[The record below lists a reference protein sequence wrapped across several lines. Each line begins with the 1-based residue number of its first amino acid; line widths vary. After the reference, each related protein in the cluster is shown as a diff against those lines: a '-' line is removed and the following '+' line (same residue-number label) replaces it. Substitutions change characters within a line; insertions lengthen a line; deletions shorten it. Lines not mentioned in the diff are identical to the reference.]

1 MWKPVFISVLLFML
15 TTIAET
21 KAEPAPNGFTKM
33 PKCKVCHSKNPKMV
47 AMHTALEFKDC
58 FKCHGPGG
66 LWPPEKRQEQ
76 MSTDPL
82 CTRCHAPARHLS
94 Q

>member
-1 MWKPVFISVLLFML
+1 ML
-15 TTIAET
+15 TITARA
-21 KAEPAPNGFTKM
+21 KAEPAPNGFLKM

-66 LWPPEKRQEQ
+66 LWPPERRKEQ
-76 MSTDPL
+76 MSTDLL
-82 CTRCHAPARHLS
+82 CTGCHAPAKPLS